1 MFTRA
6 LMILSA
12 LFMALL
18 GLFTLFAPDKVL
30 GLHGTPPDN
39 ATMLLIQMM
48 GALYLG
54 FASLNWAARGV
65 LIGGI
70 YSRPVAMGN
79 FTHFTIVAAMLAKAA
94 VKFGAV
100 QLASSAAVFSVFAI
114 WFGLV
119 LLRPP
124 LLKNAD
130 RT

>member
-1 MFTRA
+1 MV
-6 LMILSA
+6 LSA
-12 LFMALL
+12 LFMAAL

-30 GLHGTPPDN
+30 GMHGTPPDN

-70 YSRPVAMGN
+70 YARPVAMGN
-79 FTHFTIVAAMLAKAA
+79 FTHFLIVTSMLTKAA
-94 VKFGAV
+94 VKFGVA
-100 QLASSAAVFSVFAI
+100 QLAFSAAVFGVFAI

-119 LLRPP
+119 LFRPP
-124 LLKNAD
+124 VPKAGD
-130 RT
+130 